1 MNVGGAGITLSM
13 IYAGLAGG
21 VIGIILSGGNISELK
36 PNTQIMEEFIIP
48 ISAFAAIFVIGLI
61 AGGLTFLSSVAVH
74 RNQNMFRDKL
84 KQNNN
89 RLFLLR
95 EGVFSLAFTSLLLL
109 SSCLFMSLCL
119 GHVYAQIEI
128 GSVSSN
134 NYNTFSL
141 YKNTQYNFDIQYP
154 SNWQKI
160 EFTQGIERG
169 GRNTVVNFLSPSEG
183 AADKF
188 REYFIVEL
196 EDLRPQQG
204 FAMSSRSSL
213 SLLTEYVN
221 HQISDYKK
229 LYQGFQLT
237 ESPSSSLLNKTDNNS
252 SPDDDSQSYKI
263 VYTYD
268 DTTAGKIKIMELY
281 LLKNN
286 KIYSLSFHSEASN
299 YSKYLPTIQKI
310 VDSVH
315 IA

>member
-1 MNVGGAGITLSM
+1 M
-13 IYAGLAGG
+13 
-21 VIGIILSGGNISELK
+21 
-36 PNTQIMEEFIIP
+36 
-48 ISAFAAIFVIGLI
+48 
-61 AGGLTFLSSVAVH
+61 SSLV
-74 RNQNMFRDKL
+74 
-84 KQNNN
+84 
-89 RLFLLR
+89 
-95 EGVFSLAFTSLLLL
+95 FTSLLL
-109 SSCLFMSLCL
+109 SSCLFMVLSL
-119 GHVYAQIEI
+119 GHVYAHTEIE
-128 GSVSSN
+128 SVSSN

-188 REYFIVEL
+188 REYFIVEV
-196 EDLRPQQG
+196 EDLRLQQG
-204 FAMSSRSSL
+204 FAMSSRSSF

-252 SPDDDSQSYKI
+252 SPDDNSQSYKI

-286 KIYSLSFHSEASN
+286 KIYSLSFHSEVSN

>member
-1 MNVGGAGITLSM
+1 MYSLV
-13 IYAGLAGG
+13 
-21 VIGIILSGGNISELK
+21 
-36 PNTQIMEEFIIP
+36 
-48 ISAFAAIFVIGLI
+48 
-61 AGGLTFLSSVAVH
+61 LT
-74 RNQNMFRDKL
+74 
-84 KQNNN
+84 
-89 RLFLLR
+89 
-95 EGVFSLAFTSLLLL
+95 LLLL
-109 SSCLFMSLCL
+109 SSCLFMSLSL
-119 GHVYAQIEI
+119 GHVYAQTEI
-128 GSVSSN
+128 ASVSSN

-141 YKNTQYNFDIQYP
+141 YKNAQYNFDMQYP

-183 AADKF
+183 NADKF
-188 REYFIVEL
+188 REYFIVEVG
-196 EDLRPQQG
+196 DLRPEQG
-204 FAMSSRSSL
+204 FAISSPSSS

-221 HQISDYKK
+221 HQFSNYKK

-237 ESPSSSLLNKTDNNS
+237 ESLLNKTDNNS
-252 SPDDDSQSYKI
+252 SSPNDASASYKI

-315 IA
+315 IT

>member
-1 MNVGGAGITLSM
+1 M
-13 IYAGLAGG
+13 
-21 VIGIILSGGNISELK
+21 
-36 PNTQIMEEFIIP
+36 
-48 ISAFAAIFVIGLI
+48 
-61 AGGLTFLSSVAVH
+61 
-74 RNQNMFRDKL
+74 
-84 KQNNN
+84 
-89 RLFLLR
+89 
-95 EGVFSLAFTSLLLL
+95 FSLVFASLVL
-109 SSCLFMSLCL
+109 SSCLFMPLSL
-119 GHVYAQIEI
+119 GHVYALTEVR
-128 GSVSSN
+128 SVSSN

-141 YKNTQYNFDIQYP
+141 YKNAQYNFDMQYP

-183 AADKF
+183 TVDKF
-188 REYFIVEL
+188 REYFIVEVG
-196 EDLRPQQG
+196 DLRPQQG
-204 FAMSSRSSL
+204 FAMSSPSSF

-221 HQISDYKK
+221 LQISNHKK

-237 ESPSSSLLNKTDNNS
+237 ESLLNKTNNYS
-252 SPDDDSQSYKI
+252 SPNDYLLSYKI

-281 LLKNN
+281 FFKNN

-299 YSKYLPTIQKI
+299 YSKFLPTIKKI

>member
-1 MNVGGAGITLSM
+1 M
-13 IYAGLAGG
+13 
-21 VIGIILSGGNISELK
+21 
-36 PNTQIMEEFIIP
+36 
-48 ISAFAAIFVIGLI
+48 
-61 AGGLTFLSSVAVH
+61 
-74 RNQNMFRDKL
+74 
-84 KQNNN
+84 
-89 RLFLLR
+89 
-95 EGVFSLAFTSLLLL
+95 FSLVFASLVL
-109 SSCLFMSLCL
+109 SSCLFMPLSL
-119 GHVYAQIEI
+119 GHVYALIEI

-141 YKNTQYNFDIQYP
+141 YKNAQYNFDMQYP

-183 AADKF
+183 TVDKF
-188 REYFIVEL
+188 REYFIVEVG
-196 EDLRPQQG
+196 DLRPQQG
-204 FAMSSRSSL
+204 FAMSSPSSF

-221 HQISDYKK
+221 LQISNYKK

-237 ESPSSSLLNKTDNNS
+237 ESLLNKTNNYS
-252 SPDDDSQSYKI
+252 SPNDYSLSYKI

-281 LLKNN
+281 FFKNN

-299 YSKYLPTIQKI
+299 YSKFLPTIKKI

>member
-1 MNVGGAGITLSM
+1 M
-13 IYAGLAGG
+13 
-21 VIGIILSGGNISELK
+21 
-36 PNTQIMEEFIIP
+36 
-48 ISAFAAIFVIGLI
+48 
-61 AGGLTFLSSVAVH
+61 
-74 RNQNMFRDKL
+74 
-84 KQNNN
+84 
-89 RLFLLR
+89 
-95 EGVFSLAFTSLLLL
+95 FSLVFASLVL
-109 SSCLFMSLCL
+109 SSCLFMPLSL
-119 GHVYAQIEI
+119 GHVYALTEI

-141 YKNTQYNFDIQYP
+141 YKNAQYNFDMQYP

-183 AADKF
+183 TVDKF
-188 REYFIVEL
+188 REYFIVEVG
-196 EDLRPQQG
+196 DLRPQQG
-204 FAMSSRSSL
+204 FAMSSPSSF

-221 HQISDYKK
+221 LQISNYKK

-237 ESPSSSLLNKTDNNS
+237 ESLLNKTNNYS
-252 SPDDDSQSYKI
+252 SPNDYSLSYKI

-281 LLKNN
+281 FFKNN
-286 KIYSLSFHSEASN
+286 KIYSFSFHSEASN
-299 YSKYLPTIQKI
+299 YSKFLPTIKKI

>member
-21 VIGIILSGGNISELK
+21 VIGIVLSGGNISELK

-61 AGGLTFLSSVAVH
+61 ASGLTFPSSVAVH

-95 EGVFSLAFTSLLLL
+95 EGVFSLAFTLLLL
-109 SSCLFMSLCL
+109 SPCLFMSLCL

-128 GSVSSN
+128 GSVPSN

-188 REYFIVEL
+188 REYFIVEV
-196 EDLRPQQG
+196 EDLRLQQG
-204 FAMSSRSSL
+204 FAMSSRSSF

-237 ESPSSSLLNKTDNNS
+237 GSPSSSLLNKTDNNS

>member
-1 MNVGGAGITLSM
+1 M
-13 IYAGLAGG
+13 
-21 VIGIILSGGNISELK
+21 
-36 PNTQIMEEFIIP
+36 
-48 ISAFAAIFVIGLI
+48 
-61 AGGLTFLSSVAVH
+61 
-74 RNQNMFRDKL
+74 
-84 KQNNN
+84 
-89 RLFLLR
+89 
-95 EGVFSLAFTSLLLL
+95 FSLVFASLVL
-109 SSCLFMSLCL
+109 SSCLFMPLIL
-119 GHVYAQIEI
+119 GHVYALTEI

-141 YKNTQYNFDIQYP
+141 YKNAQYNFDMQYP

-183 AADKF
+183 TVDKF
-188 REYFIVEL
+188 REYFIVEIG
-196 EDLRPQQG
+196 DLRPQQS
-204 FAMSSRSSL
+204 FAMSSPSSF

-221 HQISDYKK
+221 HQISNYMK

-237 ESPSSSLLNKTDNNS
+237 ESSLNKTDNNS
-252 SPDDDSQSYKI
+252 SPNDYSPSYKI

-268 DTTAGKIKIMELY
+268 DNTAGKIKIMELY

-299 YSKYLPTIQKI
+299 YSKYLPTIQKM

>member
-1 MNVGGAGITLSM
+1 M
-13 IYAGLAGG
+13 
-21 VIGIILSGGNISELK
+21 
-36 PNTQIMEEFIIP
+36 
-48 ISAFAAIFVIGLI
+48 
-61 AGGLTFLSSVAVH
+61 
-74 RNQNMFRDKL
+74 
-84 KQNNN
+84 
-89 RLFLLR
+89 
-95 EGVFSLAFTSLLLL
+95 FSLVFTSLVL
-109 SSCLFMSLCL
+109 SSCLLMPLSL
-119 GHVYAQIEI
+119 GYTYAQTEI

-141 YKNTQYNFDIQYP
+141 YKNAQYNFDMQYP

-183 AADKF
+183 TADKF
-188 REYFIVEL
+188 REYFIVEVG
-196 EDLRPQQG
+196 DLRPEQAV
-204 FAMSSRSSL
+204 AMSSSSSI

-221 HQISDYKK
+221 HQISNYKK

-237 ESPSSSLLNKTDNNS
+237 ESLLNKTDNNS
-252 SPDDDSQSYKI
+252 SPNDYSLSYKI

-268 DTTAGKIKIMELY
+268 DPTAGKIKIMELY

-286 KIYSLSFHSEASN
+286 KIYSLSFHSEGSN